1 MRAMATSTKTA
12 RPAATHSQKRGG
24 PAARKPKTPPKS
36 RERDIIL
43 LCNPRAGGRWRE
55 LADIL
60 DSDEARYVRRILT
73 DSIQDIGPAL
83 ADLGRSTHLVC
94 IYGGDGTIYRILD
107 RMCRGAMPDDLQMAF
122 IGGGT
127 MNVSATWCGM
137 SKRPGRNFRDVV
149 RAYRTGGLLMREAPL
164 LEVRQGDQVHWG
176 FIFGIGPI
184 IRILNE
190 YEKGP
195 KGKAAALALLAK
207 SISAIAS
214 KRPASFQPILKEL
227 EAEITM
233 DGERL
238 PYDQFSA
245 VFCNIHGR
253 LNPGVTP
260 FVKPRARD
268 TFYCGAYAVQ
278 RREFALMMPFL
289 IRGRLPMDPKSLLK
303 PVSTWKQIA
312 LSYLGKGSFPVDPR
326 YVNDTAQSFVVDAPD
341 EKVYT
346 IDGEIIPSNGEPI
359 TVKLGPK
366 LKLAVSSTVA
376 LGSTMRLAADVT
388 SVLGPNLKK

>member
-1 MRAMATSTKTA
+1 MATKTSTTNSKA
-12 RPAATHSQKRGG
+12 GAAKRP
-24 PAARKPKTPPKS
+24 RKPPTKNRKTKGKPQQ
-36 RERDIIL
+36 RDIVL

-73 DSIQDIGPAL
+73 DSIDDIGPAL

-94 IYGGDGTIYRILD
+94 VYGGDGTIYRILD
-107 RMCRGAMPDDLQMAF
+107 RMCRGTMPGDLQLAF

-127 MNVSATWCGM
+127 MNVTSNWCGM
-137 SKRPGRNFRDVV
+137 TKNPGKNFREVV
-149 RAYRTGGLLMREAPL
+149 RGFRSGQLLMREAPL
-164 LEVRQGDQVHWG
+164 LEVRQGNQVHWG

-184 IRILNE
+184 IRLLNE
-190 YEKGP
+190 YENGP
-195 KGKAAALALLAK
+195 KGKAAALALVAK
-207 SISAIAS
+207 SVSAILS
-214 KRPASFQPILKEL
+214 KRPANFQAIMQELK
-227 EAEITM
+227 AEITM
-233 DGERL
+233 DGQRL
-238 PYDQFSA
+238 PYDEFSA

-260 FVKPRARD
+260 FIKPRARD
-268 TFYCGAYAVQ
+268 TFYCGAYAVH

-312 LSYLGKGSFPVDPR
+312 LSYLGKGSFPADPR
-326 YVNDTAQSFVVDAPD
+326 YVNETARSFVVDAPA
-341 EKVYT
+341 EEVYT
-346 IDGEIIPSNGEPI
+346 IDGEIIRSTGEPI
-359 TVKLGPK
+359 TVKLGPQ
-366 LKLAVSSTVA
+366 LKLAVSSTVG

-388 SVLGPNLKK
+388 SALVPTLKS

>member
-1 MRAMATSTKTA
+1 M
-12 RPAATHSQKRGG
+12 
-24 PAARKPKTPPKS
+24 
-36 RERDIIL
+36 L
-43 LCNPRAGGRWRE
+43 LCNPSAGGRWRE

-60 DSDEARYVRRILT
+60 DSDEARYARRILT
-73 DSIQDIGPAL
+73 DSIEDIGPAL

-107 RMCRGAMPDDLQMAF
+107 HMCRGSLPSGLNLAF

-127 MNVSATWCGM
+127 MNVTSTWCGM
-137 SKRPGRNFRDVV
+137 TKNPGANFREVV
-149 RAYRTGGLLMREAPL
+149 RGHRSGQLLMREAPL
-164 LEVRQGDQVHWG
+164 LEVRQGNNVHWG

-190 YEKGP
+190 YENGP
-195 KGKAAALALLAK
+195 KGKAAALSLLAK
-207 SISAIAS
+207 SASAIFS
-214 KRPASFQPILKEL
+214 KRPAYYERLLQEL
-227 EAEITM
+227 RCDITM

-238 PYDQFSA
+238 PYDRYSA

-260 FVKPRARD
+260 FVKPRTRD
-268 TFYCGAYAVQ
+268 TFYCGAYAVN
-278 RREFALMMPFL
+278 RREFILMMPFT

-326 YVNDTAQSFVVDAPD
+326 YVNETARSFVVDAPD
-341 EKVYT
+341 EEVYT
-346 IDGEIIPSNGEPI
+346 IDGEIIQSTGEPI
-359 TVKLGPK
+359 TVTLGPE
-366 LKLAVSSTVA
+366 LKLAVSSTVG

-388 SVLGPNLKK
+388 SVLGPRLKS

>member
-1 MRAMATSTKTA
+1 MATKTTKKADTNKKP
-12 RPAATHSQKRGG
+12 RKK
-24 PAARKPKTPPKS
+24 AARKRKPPSKPQQ
-36 RERDIIL
+36 RDIVL

-73 DSIQDIGPAL
+73 DSIDDIGPAL
-83 ADLGRSTHLVC
+83 ADLSRSTHLVC
-94 IYGGDGTIYRILD
+94 VYGGDGTIYRILD
-107 RMCRGAMPDDLQMAF
+107 RMCRGALPGDLQLAF

-127 MNVSATWCGM
+127 MNVTSTWCGM
-137 SKRPGRNFRDVV
+137 TKNPGNNFREVV
-149 RAYRTGGLLMREAPL
+149 RGFRSGQLLMREAPL

-184 IRILNE
+184 IRLLNE

-195 KGKAAALALLAK
+195 KGKAAAVMLVAK
-207 SISAIAS
+207 AISAILS
-214 KRPASFQPILKEL
+214 KRPASFQPILQEL
-227 EAEITM
+227 RADISM
-233 DGERL
+233 DDEPL
-238 PYDQFSA
+238 PYEKYSA

-260 FVKPRARD
+260 FIKPRTRD
-268 TFYCGAYAVQ
+268 TFYCGAYAVH

-303 PVSTWKQIA
+303 PVSTWKKIA
-312 LSYLGKGSFPVDPR
+312 LSYLGKGSFPADPR
-326 YVNDTAQSFVVDAPD
+326 YVNETAQSFVVDAPA

-346 IDGEIIPSNGEPI
+346 IDGEIIQSTGEPI
-359 TVKLGPK
+359 TVTLGPQ
-366 LKLAVSSTVA
+366 LKLAVSSTVG

-388 SVLGPNLKK
+388 SVLGPRLKS